1 MVTFEH
7 SLLSFLH
14 PRFLHTKGHP
24 FPPYFITK
32 TAAFPTIFHIFLFF
46 PSFSL
51 VVKKILL
58 TLHMEKPLWNNGR
71 YGRPFLRGFLFYNS
85 VELFKAFFVY
95 FDFDF
100 PFRSFV
106 RKFVTVVAYNFAFL
120 LSFFRDSS
128 CLSRSLDFFLLQK
141 GLFSCLLVLMDASI
155 YNMQHLFL
163 LRYSSDRGICQ
174 ALLLIEA

>member
-1 MVTFEH
+1 ME
-7 SLLSFLH
+7 
-14 PRFLHTKGHP
+14 
-24 FPPYFITK
+24 
-32 TAAFPTIFHIFLFF
+32 
-46 PSFSL
+46 
-51 VVKKILL
+51 VKKIVL
-58 TLHMEKPLWNNGR
+58 TLHSENLFGTMAGMEGR
-71 YGRPFLRGFLFYNS
+71 SLGVFYVYNS

-141 GLFSCLLVLMDASI
+141 GLFSCLLVLLDASI

-163 LRYSSDRGICQ
+163 LRYSSDRGISQ

>member
-1 MVTFEH
+1 MH
-7 SLLSFLH
+7 SEN
-14 PRFLHTKGHP
+14 
-24 FPPYFITK
+24 
-32 TAAFPTIFHIFLFF
+32 LFGTMAGMEGR
-46 PSFSL
+46 SL
-51 VVKKILL
+51 GVFYV
-58 TLHMEKPLWNNGR
+58 
-71 YGRPFLRGFLFYNS
+71 YNS

-141 GLFSCLLVLMDASI
+141 GLFSCLLVLLDASI

-163 LRYSSDRGICQ
+163 LRYSSDRGISQ